1 MMAKGQTD
9 FVKAYERHKPKYV
22 TLREFN
28 IYNPN
33 LKKYCEHKTYKPL
46 LSTGKSNP
54 LYLLNKNIYDYLELK
69 KHIYC

>member
-9 FVKAYERHKPKYV
+9 FFKAYERHKPKYV

-46 LSTGKSNP
+46 FPTDNLT
-54 LYLLNKNIYDYLELK
+54 LYTFLIS
-69 KHIYC
+69 IFMII